1 VADDISATVF
11 VFRGKAMVVSDV
23 NRKALTETAS
33 DRLEPVIAA
42 FRQQLGADLI
52 AIVLFGSRARGDHRP
67 DSDWDLLV
75 VANQLP
81 ASTLQRHFYLKTV
94 LPPDWAAQTSVLAK
108 TPRELEENL
117 TSLMLDIALDGE
129 VLYDTDGYIT
139 SRLGQLQRLM
149 NEKGL
154 YREQAGRDLTWQ
166 WREPPGRDWSIEWET
181 VNAG

>member
-1 VADDISATVF
+1 
-11 VFRGKAMVVSDV
+11 MVVSNVDK
-23 NRKALTETAS
+23 KALTEAAS

-42 FRQQLGADLI
+42 FRQQLGANLI
-52 AIVLFGSRARGDHRP
+52 AVVLFGSRARGDQRP

-75 VANQLP
+75 VASQLP
-81 ASTLQRHFYLKTV
+81 ASVLQRHFYLKSL
-94 LPPDWAAQTSVLAK
+94 LPLDWAAKTSVLAK

-139 SRLGQLQRLM
+139 NRLGRLQRLM
-149 NEKGL
+149 DEKGL

-166 WREPPGRDWSIEWET
+166 WRDPPGRDWSIEWET
-181 VNAG
+181 ENAG